1 MEMWQ
6 SVKFT
11 LKASWQVGKKLL
23 ILYISL
29 QTILALTFIIDLLS
43 YKEVIDTINHSST
56 ILGLSLYGVIIVLLI
71 YYLVYKVFQGISDHL
86 WNLLD
91 SRLAIYLNSKFI
103 DKLATLDLS
112 IFENPQNV
120 GLANRAFNRFQFQF
134 KYYLKAIIDVYG
146 GGIKLLISIT
156 IFFYVS
162 PLLGSLIVIA
172 NIFHIY
178 INSRQAYGIFLIY
191 RADDEIKRKF
201 EYIVNTLFS
210 KDTLPE
216 IKLYQ
221 AFGFFKEKVLRVYR
235 QFTTHQLKVEKKHI
249 TANTLAGFLPTISII
264 AYFLFI
270 ADQVTRAIIS
280 SGQFMF
286 LFFNSLT
293 FNGTLFTLGQNIGH
307 LHADSLFMKDAIDFF
322 DLKPNMSFPTLS
334 QNKKTELSEKLKN
347 PSIKIENVSFK
358 YPQGDSLVLTNINLD
373 IPFGQNIAI
382 IGENGAGKTTLIK
395 LLLRMYDP
403 TKGKIT
409 INGID
414 IKTIPEDEL
423 FQMYSTL
430 FQSFGKFYFTIR
442 ENLEMAANKKLP
454 DEELIKLLNFSNSWE
469 FIKNTPGK
477 LDQQLGSEF
486 THGIEL
492 SGGQWQR
499 LAIARAYA
507 KKSPILI
514 LDEPTSAVDA
524 RSEMEIFDRLTKEM
538 KQNTLLFISHRFS
551 TIKDA
556 QRIIVIDK
564 GKIIEDGSHD
574 NLMKENGK
582 YARLYKVQASR
593 YLRGK

>member
-201 EYIVNTLFS
+201 EYIVNS
-210 KDTLPE
+210 KH
-216 IKLYQ
+216 
-221 AFGFFKEKVLRVYR
+221 AFFQRY
-235 QFTTHQLKVEKKHI
+235 I
-249 TANTLAGFLPTISII
+249 TRN
-264 AYFLFI
+264 
-270 ADQVTRAIIS
+270 
-280 SGQFMF
+280 
-286 LFFNSLT
+286 
-293 FNGTLFTLGQNIGH
+293 
-307 LHADSLFMKDAIDFF
+307 
-322 DLKPNMSFPTLS
+322 
-334 QNKKTELSEKLKN
+334 
-347 PSIKIENVSFK
+347 
-358 YPQGDSLVLTNINLD
+358 
-373 IPFGQNIAI
+373 
-382 IGENGAGKTTLIK
+382 
-395 LLLRMYDP
+395 
-403 TKGKIT
+403 
-409 INGID
+409 
-414 IKTIPEDEL
+414 
-423 FQMYSTL
+423 
-430 FQSFGKFYFTIR
+430 
-442 ENLEMAANKKLP
+442 
-454 DEELIKLLNFSNSWE
+454 
-469 FIKNTPGK
+469 
-477 LDQQLGSEF
+477 
-486 THGIEL
+486 
-492 SGGQWQR
+492 
-499 LAIARAYA
+499 
-507 KKSPILI
+507 
-514 LDEPTSAVDA
+514 
-524 RSEMEIFDRLTKEM
+524 
-538 KQNTLLFISHRFS
+538 
-551 TIKDA
+551 
-556 QRIIVIDK
+556 
-564 GKIIEDGSHD
+564 
-574 NLMKENGK
+574 
-582 YARLYKVQASR
+582 
-593 YLRGK
+593 

>member
-1 MEMWQ
+1 M
-6 SVKFT
+6 
-11 LKASWQVGKKLL
+11 
-23 ILYISL
+23 
-29 QTILALTFIIDLLS
+29 
-43 YKEVIDTINHSST
+43 
-56 ILGLSLYGVIIVLLI
+56 
-71 YYLVYKVFQGISDHL
+71 
-86 WNLLD
+86 
-91 SRLAIYLNSKFI
+91 
-103 DKLATLDLS
+103 
-112 IFENPQNV
+112 
-120 GLANRAFNRFQFQF
+120 
-134 KYYLKAIIDVYG
+134 
-146 GGIKLLISIT
+146 
-156 IFFYVS
+156 
-162 PLLGSLIVIA
+162 
-172 NIFHIY
+172 
-178 INSRQAYGIFLIY
+178 
-191 RADDEIKRKF
+191 
-201 EYIVNTLFS
+201 
-210 KDTLPE
+210 
-216 IKLYQ
+216 
-221 AFGFFKEKVLRVYR
+221 RVYR

-442 ENLEMAANKKLP
+442 ENLEMAANK
-454 DEELIKLLNFSNSWE
+454 N
-469 FIKNTPGK
+469 
-477 LDQQLGSEF
+477 
-486 THGIEL
+486 
-492 SGGQWQR
+492 
-499 LAIARAYA
+499 Y
-507 KKSPILI
+507 
-514 LDEPTSAVDA
+514 
-524 RSEMEIFDRLTKEM
+524 LTK
-538 KQNTLLFISHRFS
+538 N
-551 TIKDA
+551 
-556 QRIIVIDK
+556 
-564 GKIIEDGSHD
+564 
-574 NLMKENGK
+574 
-582 YARLYKVQASR
+582 
-593 YLRGK
+593 